1 MRRWSGDGRE
11 AGGDEDG
18 QKDAAHGWSLSV
30 ALSGAVPG
38 VTSITLS
45 VVATP
50 ASAYTNV
57 CRDTTGIDCIRSTG
71 YLGASTWGH
80 PVDASGNNCTNYA
93 ALRAA
98 ENGASNPG
106 NLGNARDW
114 DNKAAGY
121 GIRVDTTP
129 VVGAIAQWE
138 ANSGY
143 AGSYGHVAYVESVTS
158 TSIRVSESNWQGGSA
173 IREIPR
179 FRRHGR
185 VLWGVRFR
193 AGVSR

>member
-1 MRRWSGDGRE
+1 
-11 AGGDEDG
+11 
-18 QKDAAHGWSLSV
+18 
-30 ALSGAVPG
+30 
-38 VTSITLS
+38 LS

-179 FRRHGR
+179 SDSAFPDHFIHLRDVAPSRCGDFTLGHRR
-185 VLWGVRFR
+185 
-193 AGVSR
+193 